1 MKTIISICIALF
13 FTFVCACERVEESY
27 LSENVEYAAAQ
38 YDLLIEK
45 LEKNAKPWAPRTVD
59 TKGNMPVTYGT
70 GLRAFSREAFGICI
84 ILREMRNG
92 KHWRKS
98 IRKL

>member
-13 FTFVCACERVEESY
+13 FTFVCACERVEENY

-45 LEKNAKPWAPRTVD
+45 LEKK
-59 TKGNMPVTYGT
+59 KIHTYS
-70 GLRAFSREAFGICI
+70 LFNKNDIFVICI
-84 ILREMRNG
+84 IRSR
-92 KHWRKS
+92 
-98 IRKL
+98 I